1 MTSQALLVFDG
12 YCGFCTRAVENISRL
27 DKHQRLEVRAWQQP
41 GTLEQARLTRED
53 VKTAAW
59 LVHNGRQYR
68 GAAAINAA
76 ISLATGN
83 PIIFGFYNIPGIQQL
98 QDWAYFWIANNRS
111 SLRGVKAFCKR
122 PDSDCETGLASCR
135 LDFTTSKSVAQGGNL

>member
-1 MTSQALLVFDG
+1 MNTRALLVFDG
-12 YCGFCTRAVENISRL
+12 YCGFCTRAVETISRL

-41 GTLEQARLTRED
+41 GTLEQARLTHED

-59 LVHNGRQYR
+59 LVHNGRRYR

-83 PIIFGFYNIPGIQQL
+83 PIVFGFYRTPGIRQL
-98 QDWAYFWIANNRS
+98 QDFAYAWIANNRS

-122 PDSDCETGLASCR
+122 PESNCESGSASCQI
-135 LDFTTSKSVAQGGNL
+135 DFATSKSAAQGGSL